1 MTMIFRKFG
10 LALLLLTGMSLAL
23 AQQTLRIGI
32 EGEYPPF
39 NQIDQNGSLVG
50 FDVDI
55 THALCAEMKV
65 QCKFVVQSW
74 NGIIPALLSNKSDL
88 IISSMA
94 ITEKRKEMLAF
105 SNPYYFERAI
115 FVAAKKS
122 TLQITP
128 EGLKG
133 KVIGV
138 QGATVF
144 EKMLKEKYP
153 GINVRVYTAVS
164 DHNLDLVSGRIDAV
178 LGSDLVMK
186 PWLSSADAANF
197 EIKGAPFVDVKY
209 MGYGAGI
216 AARKSDTALIAKVN
230 AALEALHKN
239 GQFDAISKKYF
250 KDDISH

>member
-1 MTMIFRKFG
+1 MSINKIGM
-10 LALLLLTGMSLAL
+10 ALLLLCAIAAAQ
-23 AQQTLRIGI
+23 AQQTLKIGI

-39 NQIDQNGSLVG
+39 NQVDQNGALVG

-55 THALCAEMKV
+55 SRALCSEMKV
-65 QCKFVVQSW
+65 QCKFVIQAW
-74 NGIIPALLSNKSDL
+74 NGIIPALLANKSDL

-94 ITEKRKEMLAF
+94 ITDKRKETLAF
-105 SNPYYFERAI
+105 SVPYYYEKAI
-115 FVAAKKS
+115 FVAPKKS

-153 GINVRVYTAVS
+153 GVTVRVYTAVS

-178 LGSDLVMK
+178 LGSNLVMNS
-186 PWLSSADAANF
+186 WLSSADAKNF

-209 MGYGAGI
+209 MGNGAGI
-216 AARKSDTALIAKVN
+216 AARKTDTELIRKVNTAL
-230 AALEALHKN
+230 ETLHKN
-239 GQFDAISKKYF
+239 GQFDVISKKYF
-250 KDDISH
+250 KDDITHD